1 MLSVAFLLAEM
12 FKKNASHIMGLES
25 LGNCFKCLSVWNTR
39 RCHQKWAFI
48 LSAIIFFFLL
58 ACQEHNQRLQSS
70 YATYK
75 KENVINQEENRRL
88 LGENTNLQQEL
99 MQMQKEK
106 EQLHSD
112 IVGLLQETGALQTK
126 VQAAKAPWSHNSL
139 RLSRIMCLYR
149 DLDIFFKVAL
159 ILQVTEQNKM
169 QQSINTQHEFEKTQV
184 H

>member
-1 MLSVAFLLAEM
+1 MPPEIGI
-12 FKKNASHIMGLES
+12 HIVGHL
-25 LGNCFKCLSVWNTR
+25 F
-39 RCHQKWAFI
+39 
-48 LSAIIFFFLL
+48 FFFLL
-58 ACQEHNQRLQSS
+58 AQEHNQRLQSS

-88 LGENTNLQQEL
+88 LDKNMNLQQEL

-106 EQLHSD
+106 EKLYSD
-112 IVGLLQETGALQTK
+112 IVGLLQENSTLQTK
-126 VQAAKAPWSHNSL
+126 VQATKAPWSQNLL
-139 RLSRIMCLYR
+139 RLSRIMCLYQ

-169 QQSINTQHEFEKTQV
+169 KQSINAQHEFEKTQV

>member
-1 MLSVAFLLAEM
+1 MPPEIGIHIVGHLFFSLLA
-12 FKKNASHIMGLES
+12 
-25 LGNCFKCLSVWNTR
+25 
-39 RCHQKWAFI
+39 
-48 LSAIIFFFLL
+48 
-58 ACQEHNQRLQSS
+58 QEHNQRLQSS

-88 LGENTNLQQEL
+88 LDKNMNLQQEL

-106 EQLHSD
+106 EKLYSD
-112 IVGLLQETGALQTK
+112 MVGLLQENSTLQTK
-126 VQAAKAPWSHNSL
+126 VQALWSPNLL
-139 RLSRIMCLYR
+139 RLSRITCLYQ

-169 QQSINTQHEFEKTQV
+169 QQSINTQHDFEKTQV